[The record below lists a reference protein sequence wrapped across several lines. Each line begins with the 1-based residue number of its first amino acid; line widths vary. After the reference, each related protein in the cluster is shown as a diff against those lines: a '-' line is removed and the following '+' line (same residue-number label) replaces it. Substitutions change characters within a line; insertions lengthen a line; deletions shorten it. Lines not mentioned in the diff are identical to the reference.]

1 MQKQTNFI
9 LLFKFVS
16 KECIIYLL
24 IKQGGN
30 IILME
35 TKENVLIE
43 KSKKGDINAFEKLIE
58 TYQKKV
64 FNIAFGML
72 NNYDDANDVAQEVFI
87 RIYKSIKNFKGESS
101 FSTWLYRITTN
112 ACLDELR
119 KRKNKNVVSID
130 EDILFEEGEVTRQI
144 VDDSPTPDIIAEQ
157 KELREIVNDA
167 IAQLSEEH
175 RTVIML
181 RELQGFSYEEI
192 SNIINCP
199 QGTVKSRI
207 NRARSALKNILKSKR
222 ELYDKDYVK

>member
-1 MQKQTNFI
+1 MKTFF
-9 LLFKFVS
+9 LK
-16 KECIIYLL
+16 
-24 IKQGGN
+24 
-30 IILME
+30 
-35 TKENVLIE
+35 
-43 KSKKGDINAFEKLIE
+43 
-58 TYQKKV
+58 
-64 FNIAFGML
+64 
-72 NNYDDANDVAQEVFI
+72 
-87 RIYKSIKNFKGESS
+87 
-101 FSTWLYRITTN
+101 
-112 ACLDELR
+112 
-119 KRKNKNVVSID
+119 
-130 EDILFEEGEVTRQI
+130 EVTRQI

>member
-1 MQKQTNFI
+1 
-9 LLFKFVS
+9 
-16 KECIIYLL
+16 
-24 IKQGGN
+24 
-30 IILME
+30 ME